1 MVIDA
6 CCIQKYTNVHNQQ
19 GVDVSNSDEIVSD
32 GPHGQ
37 GAYRRL
43 LEEIRHGDL
52 APGQRLREIE
62 IAERLG
68 ISRTPVREAIR
79 QLEGDGLV
87 VHLPRQGATVRTL
100 DYAEIMELY
109 EMRVVL
115 EGTAARLAARSASNV
130 ELAELHS
137 LNDDLEQ
144 AGHGR
149 AAFELNRQFHLTL
162 LDAAKNRFLV
172 KAANALQKTML
183 ILGTTTLIEPER
195 AKEAVLEHRRI
206 LGALDSRDGNAAEAE
221 MRAHIEAAHRVRLRS
236 LRGRDRQDA
245 PGDAE

>member
-1 MVIDA
+1 MVLF
-6 CCIQKYTNVHNQQ
+6 NP
-19 GVDVSNSDEIVSD
+19 DEIASE
-32 GPHGQ
+32 GPQGQ

-43 LEEIRHGDL
+43 LEEIRQGDL

-79 QLEGDGLV
+79 QLESDGLV

-109 EMRVVL
+109 EMRTVL

-130 ELAELHS
+130 ELAELRA
-137 LNDDLEQ
+137 LNEDLGE

-162 LDAAKNRFLV
+162 LDAAKNRFLL
-172 KAANALQKTML
+172 KAVSALQRTML
-183 ILGTTTLIEPER
+183 ILGPTTLIEPQR
-195 AKEAVLEHRRI
+195 AGEAVAEHRRV
-206 LGALDSRDGNAAEAE
+206 LDALDSRDGNRAEAE
-221 MRAHIEAAHRVRLRS
+221 MRAHIEAAHRARLRG
-236 LRGRDRQDA
+236 LRGRDRQDTL
-245 PGDAE
+245 GDAE